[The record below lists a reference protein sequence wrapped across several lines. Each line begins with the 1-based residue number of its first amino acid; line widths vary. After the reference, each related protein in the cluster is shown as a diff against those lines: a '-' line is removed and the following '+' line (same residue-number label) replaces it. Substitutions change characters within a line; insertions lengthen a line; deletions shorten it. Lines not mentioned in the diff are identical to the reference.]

1 MLKFLRNDLLVKKEK
16 HMKKTKQ
23 LSFIYIFLLILPLSV
38 SAELKKDI
46 SRCSHKKN
54 DSDKLI
60 CYENIAHKIGVHQ
73 LSKSKNKSIGNWK
86 ISRTALNENNQRNV
100 TLRLAANSPIRAGN
114 QPSTPS
120 LVLRCRNNRT
130 SVQVEWN
137 AYISD
142 RDINVNT
149 RFDDG
154 NSDTKLWLISS
165 DYTATFP
172 IAYNYLRFAKTML
185 NHEKMDVEVTPYGR
199 STIQSTFD
207 LKGLRNAIWSLRK
220 ACHW

>member
-1 MLKFLRNDLLVKKEK
+1 
-16 HMKKTKQ
+16 MKITKQ

-46 SRCSHKKN
+46 SRCSHKKD
-54 DSDKLI
+54 DSGKLI
-60 CYENIAHKIGVHQ
+60 CYENIAHKLGIHP
-73 LSKSKNKSIGNWK
+73 LSKSKNKSVGKWK

-100 TLRLAANSPIRAGN
+100 TLRLAAESPIRAGN

-120 LVLRCRNNRT
+120 LILRCRNNRT

-142 RDINVNT
+142 RDIDVIT
-149 RFDDG
+149 RFDEG
-154 NSDTKLWLISS
+154 NPDTKLWLISS
-165 DYTATFP
+165 DFTATFP
-172 IAYNYLRFAKTML
+172 RAYNYIRFAKTML
-185 NHEKMDVEVTPYGR
+185 NHEKMTLEITPYGR
-199 STIQSTFD
+199 GTIQTTFD
-207 LKGLRNAIWSLRK
+207 LMGLRNAIWSLRK